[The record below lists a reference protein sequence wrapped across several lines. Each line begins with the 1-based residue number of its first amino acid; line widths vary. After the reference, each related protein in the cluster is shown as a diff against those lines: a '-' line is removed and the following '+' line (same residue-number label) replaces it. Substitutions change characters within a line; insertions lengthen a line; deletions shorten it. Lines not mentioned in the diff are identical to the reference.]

1 MGHSVAGRGGSGQRN
16 APHGLPNRLLGVVE
30 IVSSPLLLR
39 SLFDV
44 GDQGSVSP
52 DQVDAEVGP
61 LIPSATSSGQTTSKR
76 SNTVRIS
83 SSISTPSRVACRAK

>member
-1 MGHSVAGRGGSGQRN
+1 MVTVSRVEEDRGSRMRLTGSPTGFYESSRSC
-16 APHGLPNRLLGVVE
+16 A
-30 IVSSPLLLR
+30 SPLPLR

-52 DQVDAEVGP
+52 HQVDAEVGP

-83 SSISTPSRVACRAK
+83 SSSSNPSRAACRAK